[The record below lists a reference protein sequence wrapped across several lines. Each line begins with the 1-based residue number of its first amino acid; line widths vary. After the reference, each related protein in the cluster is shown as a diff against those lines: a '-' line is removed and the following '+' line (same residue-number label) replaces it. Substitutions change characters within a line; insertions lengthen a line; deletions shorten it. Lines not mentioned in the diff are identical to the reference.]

1 MELSGDPGRDNTVVG
16 LLMTGDCFALVRR
29 FEIEK
34 LGSFSRLPVRLD
46 LVDIPMLLPTSPN
59 AEFG

>member
-59 AEFG
+59 EEFR